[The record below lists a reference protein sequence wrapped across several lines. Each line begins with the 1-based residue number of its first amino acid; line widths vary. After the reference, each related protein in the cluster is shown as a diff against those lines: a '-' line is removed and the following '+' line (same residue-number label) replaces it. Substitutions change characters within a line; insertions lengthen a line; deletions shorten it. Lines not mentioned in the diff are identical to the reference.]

1 MKRSGTCHNFSRDY
15 AVWPG
20 SGQKRLPS
28 SRLFSDAG
36 LATRPLISHL
46 SLLTAYCLLLTAY
59 RLPLTAHCFH
69 SAATWPA
76 PFLAGRASQMTPI
89 RITNIQ
95 VEPQATSLVANT

>member
-59 RLPLTAHCFH
+59 RLPLTVFTQRRHGRRPF
-69 SAATWPA
+69 WPGE
-76 PFLAGRASQMTPI
+76 LAK
-89 RITNIQ
+89 
-95 VEPQATSLVANT
+95 